1 MNVLDRETIDSL
13 INKFKNYIT
22 SHPNISKLWIET
34 LELLKNKNENKNEN
48 KNKNENQN
56 LITQSLHTLSLLD
69 NKEVNDLDI
78 NSIILLTIY
87 KKSLEEE

>member
-1 MNVLDRETIDSL
+1 MNVLDIESIDSL

-34 LELLKNKNENKNEN
+34 LELLKNKNEN
-48 KNKNENQN
+48 

-69 NKEVNDLDI
+69 NKEVKDNDI

-87 KKSLEEE
+87 KKSLE

>member
-34 LELLKNKNENKNEN
+34 LELLKKKNE
-48 KNKNENQN
+48 N

>member
-13 INKFKNYIT
+13 INKFKNYTI

-34 LELLKNKNENKNEN
+34 LELLKNKNN
-48 KNKNENQN
+48 N

>member
-1 MNVLDRETIDSL
+1 MNVLDRETIDTL

-34 LELLKNKNENKNEN
+34 LELLKNKNEN
-48 KNKNENQN
+48 

-69 NKEVNDLDI
+69 NKEVNELDI

>member
-34 LELLKNKNENKNEN
+34 LELLKNKNEN
-48 KNKNENQN
+48 
-56 LITQSLHTLSLLD
+56 LIIQSLHTLSLLD

>member
-34 LELLKNKNENKNEN
+34 LELLKNKNEN
-48 KNKNENQN
+48 

>member
-1 MNVLDRETIDSL
+1 MNVLDRENIDTL
-13 INKFKNYIT
+13 INKFENYT
-22 SHPNISKLWIET
+22 TNYPNISKLWIET
-34 LELLKNKNENKNEN
+34 LELLKNKNE
-48 KNKNENQN
+48 N

>member
-34 LELLKNKNENKNEN
+34 LELLKNKNEN
-48 KNKNENQN
+48 

-87 KKSLEEE
+87 KKSLEE

>member
-34 LELLKNKNENKNEN
+34 LELLKNKNENE
-48 KNKNENQN
+48 N

>member
-13 INKFKNYIT
+13 INKFKNYTI

-34 LELLKNKNENKNEN
+34 LELLKNKNE
-48 KNKNENQN
+48 N

>member
-34 LELLKNKNENKNEN
+34 LELLKNKNN
-48 KNKNENQN
+48 N

>member
-13 INKFKNYIT
+13 INKFKNYTI

-34 LELLKNKNENKNEN
+34 LELLKNKNEN
-48 KNKNENQN
+48 
-56 LITQSLHTLSLLD
+56 LIIQSLHTLSLLD

>member
-13 INKFKNYIT
+13 INKFKNYTT

-34 LELLKNKNENKNEN
+34 LELLKNKNEN
-48 KNKNENQN
+48 

-69 NKEVNDLDI
+69 NKEVNDPDI
-78 NSIILLTIY
+78 NIIILLTIY

>member
-1 MNVLDRETIDSL
+1 MNLLDRETIDSL

-34 LELLKNKNENKNEN
+34 LELLKNKNENE
-48 KNKNENQN
+48 N

>member
-34 LELLKNKNENKNEN
+34 LELLKNKNEN
-48 KNKNENQN
+48 

-69 NKEVNDLDI
+69 NKEVNYLDI

>member
-34 LELLKNKNENKNEN
+34 LELLKNKNEN
-48 KNKNENQN
+48 

-69 NKEVNDLDI
+69 NKEVNDPDI

-87 KKSLEEE
+87 KKSLE

>member
-13 INKFKNYIT
+13 INKFKNYTI

-34 LELLKNKNENKNEN
+34 LELLKNKNKI
-48 KNKNENQN
+48 
-56 LITQSLHTLSLLD
+56 LISQSLHTLSLLD
-69 NKEVNDLDI
+69 NKEVNDIDI

-87 KKSLEEE
+87 KKSLE